1 MSNGVTAII
10 NVFVETELLEKVTD
24 SITKFSEVIDVYE
37 VTGEFDLVAMVKADT
52 ILDFRRF
59 LKDKIM
65 KMQGIKSTVTS
76 IILYAHKKDGKLIS
90 Q

>member
-1 MSNGVTAII
+1 MSNGVTAMI

-24 SITKFSEVIDVYE
+24 SITKFPEVIDVYE

-76 IILYAHKKDGKLIS
+76 IILFAHKKDGKLIS

>member
-24 SITKFSEVIDVYE
+24 SITKFPEVIDVYE